1 MFTGLVPATGT
12 VTDLTRSEAGL
23 RIAVECAAI
32 AARVK
37 IGDSVAVNGICL
49 TVSSLDGGML
59 HFDAIAQT
67 IGRTTLGAWQRGTRV
82 HLEPAL
88 RLGDPLGGHWVQGHV
103 EGTAQ
108 VESVDRSDG
117 QWRVRIAVD
126 GAAEQR
132 WDDVICAQ
140 GSIAVDGVSLTI
152 AACGSGFFEVALIP
166 HTLECTALGAL
177 RAGDHVNLEA
187 DPLARLVARL
197 VARAVAQHL
206 ARQ

>member
-108 VESVDRSDG
+108 VDSVDRRDG

>member
-1 MFTGLVPATGT
+1 MFTGLVPSTGT
-12 VTDLTRSEAGL
+12 ITDLTRSETGL
-23 RIAVECAAI
+23 RIAVECAAVV
-32 AARVK
+32 ARVQV
-37 IGDSVAVNGICL
+37 GDSVAVHGICL
-49 TVSSLDGGML
+49 TVASLDGGVL

-67 IGRTTLGAWQRGTRV
+67 IERTTLGEWQRGKRV

-108 VESVDRSDG
+108 VDSIDRTNG

-126 GAAEQR
+126 NTAEQR

-166 HTLECTALGAL
+166 HTIHCTALGEL
-177 RAGDHVNLEA
+177 RSGDRVNLEA
-187 DPLARLVARL
+187 DPLARLVAR
-197 VARAVAQHL
+197 AVAQQL
-206 ARQ
+206 ARR

>member
-49 TVSSLDGGML
+49 TVSSLDGGLL

-108 VESVDRSDG
+108 VDSVDRRDG

>member
-49 TVSSLDGGML
+49 TVSSLDGGLL